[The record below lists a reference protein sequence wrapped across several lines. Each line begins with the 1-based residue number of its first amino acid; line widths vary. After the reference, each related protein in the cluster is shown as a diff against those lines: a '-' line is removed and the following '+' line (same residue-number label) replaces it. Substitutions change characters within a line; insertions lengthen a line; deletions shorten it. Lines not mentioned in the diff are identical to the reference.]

1 VREAIEQEKKMN
13 TKINCGNCKD
23 SHETPEEVRA
33 CYAGKILTGSSVAPS
48 AIAPN
53 WDRSNTVGTSRSAI
67 PSELLAQDRITTKQE
82 AFLNK
87 LLDDRPMFRD
97 VENLWP
103 ENIAKLSKSD
113 ASAKIS
119 EVLAV
124 PKESRGDD
132 SKTFAGS
139 SELTE
144 ILEGVDDG
152 YFALPSKTGT
162 NDLDFIRI
170 GSNQGR
176 ANPAN
181 KGKRR
186 VHRFLGG
193 QGLIDIRLSEQI
205 EFAKIVVALSAPERS
220 AAQAL
225 FGQEIGRCGVCGKSL
240 TDETSRSLGIGP
252 KCRAGF

>member
-13 TKINCGNCKD
+13 TKIKCGNCKGD
-23 SHETPEEVRA
+23 HETPEEVRA
-33 CYAGKILTGSSVAPS
+33 CYAGKILAGSSVAPS

-53 WDRSNTVGTSRSAI
+53 WDRNTVGTSRSAV
-67 PSELLAQDRITTKQE
+67 PSALLAGDRITTKQE
-82 AFLNK
+82 DYLNK
-87 LLDDRPMFRD
+87 LLNDRPMFRD

-144 ILEGVDDG
+144 ILEGIDDG

-162 NDLDFIRI
+162 NDLDFIRLS
-170 GSNQGR
+170 SNQGR
-176 ANPAN
+176 GNPAN
-181 KGKRR
+181 KGKRW
-186 VHRFLGG
+186 VQRFLGG
-193 QGLIDIRLSEQI
+193 QGLIEIRMTEQI
-205 EFAKIVVALSAPERS
+205 EFARLVIALTSVGREK
-220 AAQAL
+220 AQAL
-225 FGQEIGRCGVCGKSL
+225 FGQEIGRCGCCGKSL
-240 TDETSRSLGIGP
+240 TDETSRSIGIGP
-252 KCRAGF
+252 KCRQHS